1 MSSRDGTVVF
11 LNDLLAEAKARALEI
26 VREKNDALS
35 EAEKVRVAELV
46 ALGALKYSMV
56 SRDNTKIV
64 TFDWA
69 SALDFNGQAAPYI
82 QYAAVRANSIL
93 KRTEAPFPESAPL
106 TYDLSEVEIELIDL
120 MTRLPKEIL
129 RSANEM
135 KPLYVASL
143 AFDLAKTFNE
153 FYRVCPVMKAEGSVR
168 DFRLRLTAA
177 ARQAIVNSLAVLG
190 IETPDVM

>member
-82 QYAAVRANSIL
+82 QYADDR
-93 KRTEAPFPESAPL
+93 
-106 TYDLSEVEIELIDL
+106 SEERRVG
-120 MTRLPKEIL
+120 KEC
-129 RSANEM
+129 RSRWS
-135 KPLYVASL
+135 PYH
-143 AFDLAKTFNE
+143 
-153 FYRVCPVMKAEGSVR
+153 
-168 DFRLRLTAA
+168 
-177 ARQAIVNSLAVLG
+177 
-190 IETPDVM
+190 